1 MSSSSE
7 NTHDNNLDYHLFQNN
22 SNQTTRPPAIYVTVV
37 QNTKLNEGKEAS
49 DLGTNDPQK
58 KMSSLTQAQITGA
71 FI

>member
-7 NTHDNNLDYHLFQNN
+7 NTHDNNLDYHPFQKN
-22 SNQTTRPPAIYVTVV
+22 SNKTTRPPASYVTVV

-58 KMSSLTQAQITGA
+58 KMSILTQAQITGA